1 MKHTPIE
8 PLSLRQEAAARVLGI
23 SARTLFTL
31 TKSGEVPHVRLNGVV
46 LYPLAALREWLANR
60 TTGGTTGEGVTNE

>member
-8 PLSLRQEAAARVLGI
+8 PLSLRQEAAARLLGI

-60 TTGGTTGEGVTNE
+60 TTGGTTGEGVNHE

>member
-1 MKHTPIE
+1 
-8 PLSLRQEAAARVLGI
+8 VLGI